1 MTGRTEDNSPTAGG
15 MDIGVIQVTTG
26 DVRHV
31 LVPVENECGGSGV
44 TDHAATEVGK
54 KSGKRER
61 MTDVDDVTEIELRR
75 LDVQETTM
83 AIENGIKT

>member
-1 MTGRTEDNSPTAGG
+1 MV
-15 MDIGVIQVTTG
+15 GV
-26 DVRHV
+26 
-31 LVPVENECGGSGV
+31 V

-75 LDVQETTM
+75 LDIQETTM

>member
-1 MTGRTEDNSPTAGG
+1 LTGRTEDNSPTAGG
-15 MDIGVIQVTTG
+15 MDIGVKQVTTG

-31 LVPVENECGGSGV
+31 LVPVENECGG
-44 TDHAATEVGK
+44 